1 MRSLIL
7 AAFAAPALAFAAAP
21 ASAQIVGRHDYGP
34 VGRGNPF
41 IGDSSFGLPGFG
53 REVRDIRDRVSDGR
67 ESGQLSQAEARQ
79 LRRDTRR
86 LVVVGRAYRRDGLSA
101 SEAHALHA
109 WALAL
114 QSRVN
119 AARLVADRP
128 RTRTSRR

>member
-1 MRSLIL
+1 VRSLIL
-7 AAFAAPALAFAAAP
+7 AALAALAAAP

-34 VGRGNPF
+34 VGHGNPF
-41 IGDSSFGLPGFG
+41 IGDSSFGWPGFG
-53 REVRDIRDRVSDGR
+53 REVRDIRGRIRDGR
-67 ESGQLSQAEARQ
+67 ESGQISQAEARQ
-79 LRRDTRR
+79 LRRDARA

-101 SEAHALHA
+101 SEAQALHA

-128 RTRTSRR
+128 RTRTRRR